1 MWEDRVVGR
10 SIRMRAARHV
20 VEKMLEAAM
29 NSPEDPDDP
38 LSSRLAFAVVDT
50 FGSLVYFARMNAG
63 GPLNSK
69 VAINKAYSCLYGRQ
83 DTFDQMELLHKIG
96 HDIVN
101 LTEPRLSLIPGG
113 VLIRD
118 KEGAIVGAIGISGR
132 PALDPMGDVELGKIG
147 AQAYLDY
154 IESNED

>member
-50 FGSLVYFARMNAG
+50 SGSLVYFARMNAG
-63 GPLNSK
+63 GPLNSQ
-69 VAINKAYSCLYGRQ
+69 VAIIKPIVVYTAGRIHSIKWNSS
-83 DTFDQMELLHKIG
+83 TNWGM
-96 HDIVN
+96 
-101 LTEPRLSLIPGG
+101 T
-113 VLIRD
+113 
-118 KEGAIVGAIGISGR
+118 
-132 PALDPMGDVELGKIG
+132 
-147 AQAYLDY
+147 
-154 IESNED
+154 